1 MIDFAGSP
9 FFVNA
14 KLANWAVGDAPRR
27 AGVTSLGIG
36 GTNAHVILEEAP
48 PLPPAQGEK
57 PFQLLTVSAKTETAL
72 KNSCDN
78 LASYLVDNPSLRLAD
93 VAFTLQAGRKEFPVR
108 RSFVAADKEPAI
120 RALRGDEPRN
130 AMASKTAGDPPQV
143 VFLFSG
149 QGSQYVGMCRGLYD
163 SEPAFHENL
172 DRCAAALRP
181 LLPLDLRQ
189 ILFPD
194 PADVDDA
201 KEKLNQTWLTQP
213 ALFSIEY
220 SLAQWWKSVG
230 VIPKAMLGHSI
241 GEYVAACLAGVFS
254 LEDALAVTVLRGRLM
269 QDLPGGAMLALP
281 VSPSELTLPPGLALA
296 AVNSPD
302 QSVVSGPFDLIDQFE
317 KNLANRGIT
326 GRRLHTSHAFHSPM
340 MDPILETFTDRLRN
354 IRLRAPQI
362 PFLSNVTGDWITS
375 EQAID
380 PAYWANHLRRTV
392 RFSDCLSKLF
402 QKPDWLL
409 LEVGPGQ
416 VLTSLARQH
425 PAKNAPVLPS
435 TRHVHDST
443 NDGAALLS
451 AVAQLWIRGQ
461 VLKWSALHL
470 GETVGRIP
478 LPTYPFDH
486 KRYWIEGGESI
497 QAPAARSP
505 SSIPTPQSGVSF
517 HRPSWR
523 PQQIA
528 SGTSAGAAPW
538 LLLQD
543 STPLAA
549 ALRKRLTTEGKNVV
563 EVFIGDTYR
572 VLGQGK
578 YRVRISHREDF
589 EAVVADLIQKKSVPS
604 QIVHLLSLG
613 ILSAKLDVHSSL
625 NRSFFSL
632 LFFAQALADQDL
644 SGIDIAIVSDRLHS
658 LEDHKSEAPL
668 QAPLL
673 GPVRVISK
681 DFPGITCRNIDL
693 DQRELNSTEAAK
705 ILVEECSSA
714 SFDPVVAY
722 RRSQRFVESAETL
735 ALPEPSLGKL
745 RENGVYLITGGLG
758 GIGLV
763 LAEHLART
771 VRAKLILLSRA
782 GAPPPSEWRS
792 LAESQNASYPERHRA
807 RKLLAIEALGSEV
820 QICSADVSSLDEMQK
835 AVEAAHHRFGKIHGV
850 IHAAG
855 VLDDSPFQFK
865 SAETASR
872 VFAPQIVGTLV
883 LEKVFAGAH
892 LDFLMLCSSV
902 SSLLPP
908 AGQVDYAAA
917 NAFLDAFVS
926 SKPDVPAIA
935 VNWGLWKDVGMGD
948 RASTAVHP
956 LLDKRTLDTG
966 DELGFSSQFSR
977 SKHWL
982 LEEHRFKNGIAL
994 VPGTGYLEMAI
1005 AAMGSFSGSIE
1016 LRDVFFLAP
1025 ISVPAEETRHV
1036 RLSLKRDASSF
1047 QFSVYSQ
1054 EADWRECA
1062 TGLISRT
1069 ASKPPKKCDLA
1080 SLAAKCSRKEI
1091 IFDAEHRTFQEKF
1104 LTFGPRW
1111 RNLKSIRLGEGECLS
1126 SLQLSPEFHSDLSA
1140 YTIHPAL
1147 LDLAT
1152 GSALYLI
1159 GDYASS
1165 DRLYLP
1171 ISYRRLV
1178 IHGRLPGR
1186 IYSYIRSVRPNRA
1199 SDDIAAFDITV
1210 LDESGSPLIEIEEF
1224 SLRKIENPGPVP
1236 GQLPPSG
1243 PTPILPPA
1251 EYPIQSER
1259 LVISAEE
1266 GARAFQRI
1274 LSTQTS
1280 RIIASADD
1288 FQRKLQLDRATRSS
1302 SRIPSRGPSAEL
1314 ASREGIEAQL
1324 TGIWKDLL
1332 GVDHIGPK
1340 DNFFDLGGHSLL
1352 AARLSAWVKKIW
1364 GISLPLATLFQAP
1377 TIASLS
1383 VVLSSKSEPKGSPRI
1398 AAIKPD
1404 GHRPPFLCVDA
1415 GPFFRQLAQRLNPEQ
1430 PFLGLRLAETDSL
1443 PTHYSKIGRHT
1454 SELQSPC
1461 NL

>member
-1 MIDFAGSP
+1 
-9 FFVNA
+9 
-14 KLANWAVGDAPRR
+14 
-27 AGVTSLGIG
+27 
-36 GTNAHVILEEAP
+36 
-48 PLPPAQGEK
+48 
-57 PFQLLTVSAKTETAL
+57 
-72 KNSCDN
+72 
-78 LASYLVDNPSLRLAD
+78 
-93 VAFTLQAGRKEFPVR
+93 
-108 RSFVAADKEPAI
+108 
-120 RALRGDEPRN
+120 
-130 AMASKTAGDPPQV
+130 
-143 VFLFSG
+143 
-149 QGSQYVGMCRGLYD
+149 
-163 SEPAFHENL
+163 
-172 DRCAAALRP
+172 
-181 LLPLDLRQ
+181 
-189 ILFPD
+189 
-194 PADVDDA
+194 
-201 KEKLNQTWLTQP
+201 
-213 ALFSIEY
+213 
-220 SLAQWWKSVG
+220 
-230 VIPKAMLGHSI
+230 
-241 GEYVAACLAGVFS
+241 
-254 LEDALAVTVLRGRLM
+254 
-269 QDLPGGAMLALP
+269 
-281 VSPSELTLPPGLALA
+281 
-296 AVNSPD
+296 
-302 QSVVSGPFDLIDQFE
+302 
-317 KNLANRGIT
+317 
-326 GRRLHTSHAFHSPM
+326 
-340 MDPILETFTDRLRN
+340 
-354 IRLRAPQI
+354 
-362 PFLSNVTGDWITS
+362 
-375 EQAID
+375 
-380 PAYWANHLRRTV
+380 
-392 RFSDCLSKLF
+392 
-402 QKPDWLL
+402 
-409 LEVGPGQ
+409 
-416 VLTSLARQH
+416 
-425 PAKNAPVLPS
+425 
-435 TRHVHDST
+435 
-443 NDGAALLS
+443 
-451 AVAQLWIRGQ
+451 
-461 VLKWSALHL
+461 
-470 GETVGRIP
+470 
-478 LPTYPFDH
+478 
-486 KRYWIEGGESI
+486 
-497 QAPAARSP
+497 
-505 SSIPTPQSGVSF
+505 
-517 HRPSWR
+517 
-523 PQQIA
+523 
-528 SGTSAGAAPW
+528 
-538 LLLQD
+538 
-543 STPLAA
+543 
-549 ALRKRLTTEGKNVV
+549 
-563 EVFIGDTYR
+563 
-572 VLGQGK
+572 
-578 YRVRISHREDF
+578 
-589 EAVVADLIQKKSVPS
+589 
-604 QIVHLLSLG
+604 LG

-673 GPVRVISK
+673 GPVRVIPK

-705 ILVEECSSA
+705 ILVEECSSP

-865 SAETASR
+865 SAESASR
-872 VFAPQIVGTLV
+872 VFAPKIAGTLV

-902 SSLLPP
+902 R
-908 AGQVDYAAA
+908 QVDYAAA

-1080 SLAAKCSRKEI
+1080 SLAAKCSRKEL
-1091 IFDAEHRTFQEKF
+1091 IFDPEHRTFQEKF
-1104 LTFGPRW
+1104 LNFGPRW

-1224 SLRKIENPGPVP
+1224 SLRKIENPGTVA
-1236 GQLPPSG
+1236 GD
-1243 PTPILPPA
+1243 TPA
-1251 EYPIQSER
+1251 ERPTLILAPAESPIQSER

-1302 SRIPSRGPSAEL
+1302 SRIPSRAPSAEL

-1352 AARLSAWVKKIW
+1352 AARLAARVKKIW

-1443 PTHYSKIGRHT
+1443 PTHYSMADIAAYHIQTIREIQPEGPYYLGGWSAGGLVAFEVAQQLTSQGQEVPLIVLFDVVNWNGLNRSTLWRKIAAALYLFGWKVKRHT
-1454 SELQSPC
+1454 QALWSLRGEALRAHLRDSMKQLRVDFSRILWMISDRKQRRSTQQVKTEPPDASKAVYVAARAYFPKTYPGRAVLFRC
-1461 NL
+1461 EAQPMGPYCDSQLGWSGLLLDSLKIIEMPGDHDDMFQLPHVDLLAREMDRVLDEAFRQHSSAVAAGTN